1 MARFEQLPNE
11 VFLEIF
17 EYCDGIDLLN
27 GFADL
32 NARFRALLY
41 GRFLFYRFCVC
52 RTLKRRFDMFCE
64 QHLPYLCSRIAV
76 LELFGG
82 LTTPNAIDLFF
93 SHVRPLTRLRSLL
106 ISDFHSHPT
115 KTKFLDHL
123 PYMVSLT
130 HLHLQLNQAT
140 NQNEIDRQLLTDAV
154 WSLPNLARYNLFER
168 ISDQPAFFALP
179 SVVSPS
185 LRHFSTLGRLLQWF
199 MLGQLFQHTPNLRIL
214 RARMAFSHDDYF
226 SPSSPFLSL
235 TKLTIEVVDWP
246 CLAKFFSFLQNI
258 PNLRYLDVD
267 LLTMLIDGHHWQKII
282 HTFLLKLKTFELSMK
297 GTFDTED
304 EVEQLID
311 TFRSPFWTTERR
323 FFVRCFAQG
332 RALHLQTKSKWNY
345 YSQKSFPRLFKSTYP
360 QDDFAKLSEQLT
372 SVYETTFFDHPFP
385 ANVRFS
391 RLSSLTLKFPIAEHF
406 WQVVP
411 SFAQLTSL
419 SISSYANQFSK
430 QLQRI
435 LDRAPRLNSMS
446 IDQEASAEM
455 DMSWCE
461 RASMS
466 ITELTLSGRSLNGE
480 ECRALS
486 CSPLAKCCETLEFCV
501 EHWSNVIVLV
511 NAMPKLQSLS
521 LHQCFDNDS
530 LARLRNQLPSSS
542 VISQSTESTVGIHI
556 CLS

>member
-1 MARFEQLPNE
+1 M
-11 VFLEIF
+11 
-17 EYCDGIDLLN
+17 
-27 GFADL
+27 
-32 NARFRALLY
+32 
-41 GRFLFYRFCVC
+41 
-52 RTLKRRFDMFCE
+52 
-64 QHLPYLCSRIAV
+64 
-76 LELFGG
+76 
-82 LTTPNAIDLFF
+82 
-93 SHVRPLTRLRSLL
+93 
-106 ISDFHSHPT
+106 
-115 KTKFLDHL
+115 
-123 PYMVSLT
+123 
-130 HLHLQLNQAT
+130 
-140 NQNEIDRQLLTDAV
+140 
-154 WSLPNLARYNLFER
+154 
-168 ISDQPAFFALP
+168 
-179 SVVSPS
+179 
-185 LRHFSTLGRLLQWF
+185 
-199 MLGQLFQHTPNLRIL
+199 
-214 RARMAFSHDDYF
+214 
-226 SPSSPFLSL
+226 
-235 TKLTIEVVDWP
+235 
-246 CLAKFFSFLQNI
+246 
-258 PNLRYLDVD
+258 
-267 LLTMLIDGHHWQKII
+267 
-282 HTFLLKLKTFELSMK
+282 
-297 GTFDTED
+297 
-304 EVEQLID
+304 
-311 TFRSPFWTTERR
+311 
-323 FFVRCFAQG
+323 RCFAQG

-372 SVYETTFFDHPFP
+372 SVDETTFFDHPFP

-419 SISSYANQFSK
+419 PISSYANQFSE

-461 RASMS
+461 RASTS

-486 CSPLAKCCETLEFCV
+486 CSPLDKCCETLEFGV